1 MEKYGFV
8 YIWYDSKRK
17 MYYIGCHW
25 GTEDDGYICSSN
37 RMRDAYRRR
46 PEDFRRR
53 IISKIYTNRD
63 DLHEEE
69 HRLLQMIDDSELGKK
84 YYNLTNYKNGH
95 WTAYPE
101 KVKTLKEKISHNT
114 KQAMQRDDVRERY
127 EAGLTQRD
135 NKSSDPEVREKR
147 RQSMLKTMAEKFPV
161 ENRNSFI
168 KMSSEERT
176 KYYRDKAINM
186 HTNRSEEKKK
196 EIGKKISE
204 AQKANPRPRL
214 TCPHC
219 KKEGGNIAMK
229 RWHFTKCKKA
239 K

>member
-8 YIWYDSKRK
+8 YIWHDKKHNRF
-17 MYYIGCHW
+17 YIGAHW
-25 GTEDDGYICSSN
+25 GTEDDGYICSSKW
-37 RMRDAYRRR
+37 MRDSYKRR

-53 IISKIYTNRD
+53 IISRIYTNKKDMFDVERKILECVD
-63 DLHEEE
+63 E
-69 HRLLQMIDDSELGKK
+69 SELGKK
-84 YYNLTNYKNGH
+84 YYNLNKHVGH

-135 NKSSDPEVREKR
+135 NKSSDPEVRDKR

-229 RWHFTKCKKA
+229 RWHFEKCKKA
-239 K
+239 S